1 LYNALPPKKGLSAE
15 IVTMDVTDS
24 DRVGEVADQLVSRYG
39 RIDILVNNAGIAR
52 SETPAEKV
60 TDEHWLNVIDVNLN
74 GTFWCCRAFGKH
86 MLDAGSGSIVNIGS
100 MSGFIVNK
108 PQEQCYYNA
117 SKAAVHHLTKSLA
130 AEWGRRGV
138 RVNAVAPTYIATAL
152 NAFVKNTPQMYD
164 AWIGG
169 TPMARMGE
177 VDEIASVV
185 LFLASDDA
193 SLMTGSVVLVDG
205 AIRVGRLAWI
215 FNGIGMRQAFIGVDV
230 GTSSARAGVFDEGGT
245 LLATARHPITVWHET
260 GNIVEQS
267 SSEIWAACAASVR
280 AAMGEAALPPSAI
293 KGLGFDATCSLVVL
307 DGAAN
312 PLTVSTSGD
321 ERRNVIVWM
330 DHRAIAEARLV
341 NDTHDDVLKYVGG
354 SISPEMEIPKL
365 LWLKRHLPSTYH
377 SAGHFFDLADYLSFR
392 ATGSTTRSIC
402 TLACKW
408 NFLAHE
414 GRWSEGYFK
423 RIGLG
428 DLAPDSFS
436 KIGNKI
442 VAPGTPLGTGLIKS
456 AAYDLGLPE
465 GTPVSASL
473 IDAHAGGVG
482 TIGGR
487 AKSGQS
493 VDVCSRLAY
502 IMGTSA
508 CIMATTS
515 EPRFV
520 PGVWGPYFSGMIPGF
535 WLNEGGQSAAGA
547 AIDHLMRSHPAHSE
561 AFAAAHADGLE
572 ILEFLERRI
581 ISRSASP
588 GEAALFA
595 RNIHVLPEFL
605 GNRSPFA
612 DPDSRAIVAGMD
624 LDADIGSMERL
635 FVAGLC
641 GLAYGLAD
649 VVEVFRSHGL
659 ECELMVISGGAGLS
673 SLVRQIMAD
682 TTGLKYQPCRRR
694 AVI

>member
-1 LYNALPPKKGLSAE
+1 
-15 IVTMDVTDS
+15 
-24 DRVGEVADQLVSRYG
+24 
-39 RIDILVNNAGIAR
+39 
-52 SETPAEKV
+52 
-60 TDEHWLNVIDVNLN
+60 
-74 GTFWCCRAFGKH
+74 
-86 MLDAGSGSIVNIGS
+86 
-100 MSGFIVNK
+100 
-108 PQEQCYYNA
+108 
-117 SKAAVHHLTKSLA
+117 
-130 AEWGRRGV
+130 
-138 RVNAVAPTYIATAL
+138 
-152 NAFVKNTPQMYD
+152 
-164 AWIGG
+164 
-169 TPMARMGE
+169 
-177 VDEIASVV
+177 
-185 LFLASDDA
+185 
-193 SLMTGSVVLVDG
+193 
-205 AIRVGRLAWI
+205 
-215 FNGIGMRQAFIGVDV
+215 MRQAFIGIDV
-230 GTSSARAGVFDEGGT
+230 GTSSARAGIFDEKGA
-245 LLATARHPITVWHET
+245 LLAVARHPITVWHEA
-260 GNIVEQS
+260 GGVVEQS

-280 AAMGEAALPPSAI
+280 AAMAEAAIPPSAV

-307 DGAAN
+307 DAAGG
-312 PLTVSTSGD
+312 PLTVSASGD
-321 ERRNVIVWM
+321 IRRNVIVWM

-341 NDTHDDVLKYVGG
+341 NDTHDDVLRYVGG

-365 LWLKRHLPSTYH
+365 LWLKRHLPSTYR

-392 ATGSTTRSIC
+392 ATGSTARSIC

-414 GRWSEGYFK
+414 RRWSERYFE

-428 DLAPDSFS
+428 DLASDSNA

-442 VAPGTPLGTGLIKS
+442 VAPGTPLGTGLSKS
-456 AAYDLGLPE
+456 AAHDLGLLE
-465 GTPVSASL
+465 GTPVGASL

-487 AKSGQS
+487 EKSGDS
-493 VDVCSRLAY
+493 VDVCRRLAY

-515 EPRFV
+515 EARFV
-520 PGVWGPYFSGMIPGF
+520 PGVWGPYYSGMVPGF

-547 AIDHLMRSHPAHSE
+547 AIDHLVKSHPAYGE
-561 AFAAAHADGLE
+561 TVAAARADGTE

-581 ISRSASP
+581 VSRAQNL

-595 RNIHVLPEFL
+595 RDIHVLPEFL

-624 LDADIGSMERL
+624 LDTDIGSMERL

-649 VVEVFRSHGL
+649 VVDAFRSHGVDSD
-659 ECELMVISGGAGLS
+659 LMVISGGAGKS

-682 TTGLKYQPCRRR
+682 TTGLTVAVPGTQEPVLLGAAMLGAVAGSAYGSIGEAMASMSAIGCVSEPTAPGMADFHRTKRRVHGLLR
-694 AVI
+694 KLDRQSRDAMQGIELTAGVKTKN